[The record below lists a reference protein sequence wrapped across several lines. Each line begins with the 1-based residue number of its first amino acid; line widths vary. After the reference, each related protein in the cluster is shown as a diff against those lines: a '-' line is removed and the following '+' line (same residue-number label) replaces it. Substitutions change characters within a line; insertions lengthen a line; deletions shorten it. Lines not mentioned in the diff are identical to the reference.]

1 MGDLDRAHQFIDT
14 LSGQN
19 KVSASKISDLDEG
32 IVKIEVEKESE
43 DITPEE
49 VADIDEKIKE
59 LPEKRDL
66 QRDHLNR
73 DILPGL
79 KSQFAR
85 IRETANT
92 VLYSDRTLGERIRTL
107 FREQGITIVS
117 VITAFGLAITTL
129 AEAIALGVEI
139 SNTKTKTKTK
149 TVAKT

>member
-92 VLYSDRTLGERIRTL
+92 MIYSDS
-107 FREQGITIVS
+107 EQGITIVS
-117 VITAFGLAITTL
+117 VITALGLAITTL

-139 SNTKTKTKTK
+139 SNTKTKTKT
-149 TVAKT
+149 VAKT

>member
-1 MGDLDRAHQFIDT
+1 MRDLDRAHQFIDT

-92 VLYSDRTLGERIRTL
+92 MIYSDS
-107 FREQGITIVS
+107 EQGITIVS